1 VTPAAA
7 PAIAT
12 GRLVSVD
19 PATLDV
25 LGEVDVASEPDVRAA
40 VESAREARR
49 GWAATPARERA
60 RVLQATARVL
70 VDRAR
75 EIALLCTHESGKPL
89 VESLSGEV
97 FASLEALRW
106 LAGSAPRILADE
118 PVRAALWQPELW
130 LKRGRIRYDPLGVVG
145 VIGPWNFP
153 LAIPMTQAA
162 FAVAAGNAVVLKPSE
177 QTPLVGALVAE
188 LFAQG
193 GAPPGLVQVVQGGG
207 EAGEALIHAGCD
219 KLFVTGSTSTGR
231 RVAAAAAEH
240 LLPVVLEL
248 GGKDPMLVL
257 DDADLDRAVDGAL
270 WASFLNAGQ
279 VCASVE
285 RVYVAEPLYD
295 GFVERLAARA
305 SALRLGRGD
314 DPATD
319 MGPLIDQARLRGV
332 EAAVAAATQDGARV
346 VAGGEPVDAGLPGHF
361 FAPTV
366 LAGPPAP
373 SADEVFGPVVSVAPV
388 ASDDDAVAL
397 AEAGPYALGASVWTR
412 DPARGDAV
420 AARLR
425 AGSVWINDHAY
436 SYARPQAPWGGTGVS
451 GHGRTHSRHG
461 LYECTN
467 VRYLERDA
475 GRLRD
480 VWWRPYGSGSVAFM
494 EMTIEALHAPGVARR
509 ARAVWAGRGA
519 VADALDK
526 VRGRG

>member
-19 PATLDV
+19 PATLAP
-25 LGEVDVASEPDVRAA
+25 LGEVEVATDAGVRAA
-40 VESAREARR
+40 VEEAREAQRA
-49 GWAATPARERA
+49 WAATSAAVRA
-60 RVLQATARVL
+60 RVLADTAKTL
-70 VDRAR
+70 ANRAR

-106 LAGSAPRILADE
+106 LVRSGPRILADE
-118 PVRAALWQPELW
+118 PLRAALWQPELW
-130 LKRGRIRYDPLGVVG
+130 LKRGRVRYDPVGVVG
-145 VIGPWNFP
+145 IIGPWNFP
-153 LAIPMTQAA
+153 LAIPLTQAA
-162 FAVAAGNAVVLKPSE
+162 FALAAGNGVVLKPAG
-177 QTPLVGALVAE
+177 QTPLVGAVVAE
-188 LFAQG
+188 LFADG
-193 GAPPGLVQVVQGGG
+193 GAPPGLVQVVQGGA
-207 EAGEALIHAGCD
+207 EMGEALVHSGCD
-219 KLFVTGSTSTGR
+219 KLFFTGATATGR

-240 LLPVVLEL
+240 LLPTVLEL

-257 DDADLDRAVDGAL
+257 DDADLDRAVDGVL

-279 VCASVE
+279 VCAAVE
-285 RVYVAEPLYD
+285 RVYVAEPLYE

-305 SALRLGRGD
+305 SSLRLGRGD

-319 MGPLIDQARLRGV
+319 MGPLIDADRLRFV
-332 EAAVAAATQDGARV
+332 EAAVEAARSGGAQV
-346 VAGGEPVDAGLPGHF
+346 VAGGEPVDVGLPGHF

-366 LAGPPAP
+366 LAGAPAP
-373 SADEVFGPVVSVAPV
+373 DDDEVFGPVVSVAP
-388 ASDDDAVAL
+388 AADDEEALAL

-412 DPARGDAV
+412 DAARGEAL
-420 AARLR
+420 ARRLR

-436 SYARPQAPWGGTGVS
+436 SYARPQAPWGGAGAS

-461 LYECTN
+461 LYECTHI
-467 VRYLERDA
+467 RYLERDA

-480 VWWRPYGSGSVAFM
+480 PWWRPYGPRSVEFM
-494 EMTIEALHAPGVARR
+494 ETTIEALHGPGLARR

-519 VADALDK
+519 LLDAVEK
-526 VRGRG
+526 ARGRG